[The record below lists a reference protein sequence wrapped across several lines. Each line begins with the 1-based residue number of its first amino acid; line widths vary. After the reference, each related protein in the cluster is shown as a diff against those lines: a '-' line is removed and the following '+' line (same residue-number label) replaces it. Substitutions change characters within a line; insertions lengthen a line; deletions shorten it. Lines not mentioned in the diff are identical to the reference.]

1 MTLCVSKGI
10 QKSNKEVLKKIF
22 ESVRRTKKKKN
33 QVILNVANQGRS
45 QRGARG
51 ASAPPGSSKNVFFF
65 LAKMIQKMSF
75 K

>member
-22 ESVRRTKKKKN
+22 ESVRRTKKKK

>member
-22 ESVRRTKKKKN
+22 ESVRRTKKKN

>member
-22 ESVRRTKKKKN
+22 ESVRRTKKKN

-65 LAKMIQKMSF
+65 
-75 K
+75 